1 MGVSLQN
8 KILSALFCSQDPHSI
23 AASDEDGVMSAL
35 TVWSGYPGGTPEIDL
50 EMQGWSERRDTGLR
64 FYSVCS
70 LSPVLIPPSH
80 APHLA

>member
-1 MGVSLQN
+1 
-8 KILSALFCSQDPHSI
+8 
-23 AASDEDGVMSAL
+23 MSAL